1 MIGCRLW
8 GIAAICLFGE
18 PLDRVGTLAD
28 PAIREASGIVAS
40 HQHPGIFWVHN
51 DSGNAPELF
60 AVRLSGELVRKYRVA
75 IPNIDWED
83 IATDD
88 AGYLYLADI
97 GDNKHLLPVRV
108 IHKLQEPD
116 PFGDGKASV
125 PLAVVS
131 SHYFRYPDHKPR
143 DAEGVVVRADHALI
157 VTKRRDGQP
166 AEIYR
171 LTLNQPAPLLRP
183 LVLEPAGILPGCIE
197 PVTGATLTRDGR
209 QLAVVTDRSVR
220 IFEES
225 RVEGWKPTDFV
236 AFNAPDV
243 EAITWEGE
251 SLILA
256 SEDRS
261 IYRLTKSHWQTLRR
275 AKP

>member
-1 MIGCRLW
+1 MIGCWVW
-8 GIAAICLFGE
+8 GIAAICLVEE

-40 HQHPGIFWVHN
+40 RQHPGIYWVHN

-75 IPNIDWED
+75 VPNLDWED

-88 AGYLYLADI
+88 AGHLYVADI

-108 IHKLQEPD
+108 IHKIQEPD
-116 PFGDGKASV
+116 PTVDDNASV
-125 PLAVVS
+125 PLAAVS
-131 SHYFRYPDHKPR
+131 SHYFRYPDQKPR
-143 DAEGVVVRADHALI
+143 DAEGVVVRADQALI
-157 VTKRRDGQP
+157 ITKRKDGQP
-166 AEIYR
+166 AEVYR
-171 LTLNQPAPLLRP
+171 LPLSQPAWLLHP
-183 LVLEPAGILPGCIE
+183 LVLGPAGILPGCVE

-209 QLAVVTDRSVR
+209 RLAVVTDRSVR

-225 RVEGWKPTDFV
+225 LDMGWRPTDFV

-243 EAITWEGE
+243 EAITWDGA

-261 IYRLTKSHWQTLRR
+261 VYRLTKAHWQAPGR